1 MSIKFKKLLLPV
13 FLGALSTAALL
24 SPSLTPAVEETGS
37 IAASKATDQKAALA
51 KKARLLA
58 EKKAAEAAA
67 ATKSTGEAKEHE
79 VEKEVE
85 KEVET
90 K

>member
-1 MSIKFKKLLLPV
+1 MKLKKWLYPV
-13 FLGALSTAALL
+13 IMGALSATALL
-24 SPSLTPAVEETGS
+24 SPSLTQAVEETGT
-37 IAASKATDQKAALA
+37 IAASKAADQRAALA
-51 KKARLLA
+51 RKAKALA

-67 ATKSTGEAKEHE
+67 EKPTGEAKEQE

-85 KEVET
+85 K

>member
-1 MSIKFKKLLLPV
+1 M
-13 FLGALSTAALL
+13 GALSATALL
-24 SPSLTPAVEETGS
+24 SPSLTQAVEETGT
-37 IAASKATDQKAALA
+37 IAASKAADQRAALA
-51 KKARLLA
+51 RKAKALA

-67 ATKSTGEAKEHE
+67 EKPTGEAKEQE

-85 KEVET
+85 K

>member
-1 MSIKFKKLLLPV
+1 MKLKKWLFPIIM
-13 FLGALSTAALL
+13 GALSATALL
-24 SPSLTPAVEETGS
+24 SPSLTQAVEETGT
-37 IAASKATDQKAALA
+37 IAASKAADQRAALA
-51 KKARLLA
+51 RKAKALA

-67 ATKSTGEAKEHE
+67 EKPTGEAKE

-85 KEVET
+85 K

>member
-1 MSIKFKKLLLPV
+1 MKLKKWLFPV
-13 FLGALSTAALL
+13 IMGALSATALL
-24 SPSLTPAVEETGS
+24 SPSLTQAVEETGT
-37 IAASKATDQKAALA
+37 IAASKAADQRAALA
-51 KKARLLA
+51 RKAKALA

-67 ATKSTGEAKEHE
+67 EKPTGEAKE

-85 KEVET
+85 K